1 MNKFY
6 DTNALL
12 DLQEEILN
20 DPFIISSKSLEEIEH
35 IKVSNKPENIK
46 YKARKVGHILD
57 NNINKFKVS
66 IVNSDTYK
74 ILEQFNLPE
83 SPDNL
88 ILACAYIEN
97 KINPLIFISGD
108 ICCKLLGRNIF
119 QLNVKSINDFQDEMY
134 KGYSLIKGSS
144 NEINEYMNNID
155 YSKWYIN
162 QYLIIENTDENKAT
176 EMKYNGEKFVS
187 LKLPSSNFIKGKNS
201 LQRCA
206 LDLLMNKDIPI
217 VAILGGYGSG
227 KTMLSMKMA
236 LYGVTEKGNQT
247 KIVGIRECMGEG
259 KEIGYLPGSFDEKT
273 GKFFQP
279 LEQQLDGGEFEM
291 KGLTQRGTLEVMIP
305 YYLKGTTYSNSIL
318 LCDEAEDLTESQI
331 RLIGTRLG
339 ENSRVFFDGDFNQ
352 SLINKTQTNPL
363 VKMCNELKGNPMFG
377 CIVLDEDVRSNASK
391 VFANLFKM

>member
-1 MNKFY
+1 MKFY

-12 DLQEEILN
+12 DLQEEILS
-20 DPFIISSKSLEEIEH
+20 DPFIVSSKSLEEIEN
-35 IKVSNKPENIK
+35 IKVSNKPENVR
-46 YKARKVGHILD
+46 YKARKIGHILD
-57 NNINKFKVS
+57 ENCDQFKVAV
-66 IVNSDTYK
+66 VNSTTYET
-74 ILEQFNLPE
+74 LQYFNLPE

-88 ILACAYIEN
+88 ILACAYLEN
-97 KINPLIFISGD
+97 QEAPIIFVSGD
-108 ICCKLLGRNIF
+108 ICCKLIGRNVF
-119 QLNVKSINDFQDEMY
+119 NLNVKSISDFQDGFY
-134 KGYSLIKGSS
+134 KGYSLIRGTSD
-144 NEINEYMNNID
+144 EINEYMNNID
-155 YSKWYIN
+155 YTKWYVN
-162 QYLIIENTDENKAT
+162 QYLILENIDENKTT
-176 EMKYNGEKFVS
+176 EMRYNGEKFVS

-217 VAILGGYGSG
+217 VSILGGYGSG

-236 LYGVTEKGNQT
+236 LYNVTEKCYQT

-259 KEIGYLPGSFDEKT
+259 KEIGYLPGNFDEKT

>member
-35 IKVSNKPENIK
+35 IKVSNKPENVK

-57 NNINKFKVS
+57 ENDDKFKVS
-66 IVNSDTYK
+66 VVNNDTYK
-74 ILEQFNLPE
+74 ILEQLGLPE

-97 KINPLIFISGD
+97 KVNPLIFISGD
-108 ICCKLLGRNIF
+108 INCKLIGRNVF
-119 QLNVKSINDFQDEMY
+119 KLNAKSINDFQDDIY
-134 KGYSLIKGSS
+134 KGYSLIKGTSD
-144 NEINEYMNNID
+144 EINEYMNNID
-155 YSKWYIN
+155 YSKWYLN
-162 QYLIIENTDENKAT
+162 QYLIIENTDDNKTT

-259 KEIGYLPGSFDEKT
+259 KEIG
-273 GKFFQP
+273 
-279 LEQQLDGGEFEM
+279 
-291 KGLTQRGTLEVMIP
+291 
-305 YYLKGTTYSNSIL
+305 
-318 LCDEAEDLTESQI
+318 
-331 RLIGTRLG
+331 
-339 ENSRVFFDGDFNQ
+339 
-352 SLINKTQTNPL
+352 
-363 VKMCNELKGNPMFG
+363 
-377 CIVLDEDVRSNASK
+377 
-391 VFANLFKM
+391 